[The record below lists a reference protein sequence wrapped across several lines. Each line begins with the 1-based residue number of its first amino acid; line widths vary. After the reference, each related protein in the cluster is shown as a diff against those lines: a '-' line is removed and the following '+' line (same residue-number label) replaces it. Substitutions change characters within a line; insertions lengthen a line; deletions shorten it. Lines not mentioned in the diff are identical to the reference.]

1 MNAMRVLSSSTDLEA
16 AVADALKKPVRRRY
30 EPYGMY
36 SDDDAN
42 SDASSACSE
51 RSYGSRNG
59 GIPHYLRQTE
69 DVAEVLNHCASS
81 NWSERKEGL
90 IGLQNLLKSQRTLSR
105 VELKR
110 LCEIF
115 TRMFADPHSKTGV
128 QHVPGNPGGFV
139 IIHKDDLQDWLFI
152 LLTQLLK
159 KMGADLL
166 GSVQAKVQK
175 ALDVTRDSFPFDQQ
189 FNILMRFIVDQ
200 TQTPNLKVKVA
211 ILKYIESLARQM
223 DPTDFVNSSETRLAV
238 SRIITW
244 TTEPKSSD

>member
-1 MNAMRVLSSSTDLEA
+1 
-16 AVADALKKPVRRRY
+16 
-30 EPYGMY
+30 MY

-51 RSYGSRNG
+51 RSFSSRNG
-59 GIPHYLRQTE
+59 IAPQHLRQTE
-69 DVAEVLNHCASS
+69 DMAEILNHCASS

-90 IGLQNLLKSQRTLSR
+90 LGLQSLLKTCLCFSR

-115 TRMFADPHSKTGV
+115 TRMFADPHSKVFSMFLETLV
-128 QHVPGNPGGFV
+128 DFITLHRE
-139 IIHKDDLQDWLFI
+139 DLQDWLFV

-166 GSVQAKVQK
+166 GSVQAKVQQ
-175 ALDVTRDSFPFDQQ
+175 ALDVTRDSFPYDQQ

-200 TQTPNLKVKVA
+200 TQTPNLKVGPVFMFSCSA
-211 ILKYIESLARQM
+211 SIE
-223 DPTDFVNSSETRLAV
+223 F
-238 SRIITW
+238 ITSIQ
-244 TTEPKSSD
+244 K

>member
-1 MNAMRVLSSSTDLEA
+1 
-16 AVADALKKPVRRRY
+16 
-30 EPYGMY
+30 Y

-51 RSYGSRNG
+51 RSYSSRNG
-59 GIPHYLRQTE
+59 GMAPHFLRQTE
-69 DVAEVLNHCASS
+69 DVAEVLNHCASA

-90 IGLQNLLKSQRTLSR
+90 LGLQNLLRSQRTLR

-115 TRMFADPHSKTGV
+115 TRMFADPHSKVFSMFLETLV
-128 QHVPGNPGGFV
+128 DFIVLHR
-139 IIHKDDLQDWLFI
+139 DDLQDWIFV

-175 ALDVTRDSFPFDQQ
+175 ALDVTRESFPYEQQ

-200 TQTPNLKVKVA
+200 TQ
-211 ILKYIESLARQM
+211 
-223 DPTDFVNSSETRLAV
+223 
-238 SRIITW
+238 
-244 TTEPKSSD
+244 